1 MIKSE
6 HLHKDIETL
15 VNIEKNLQ
23 SPYEQAMLRASIL
36 NLKLLVNIRQNQ
48 VQIMN
53 AQGVPTLKAKSNVA
67 TSQ

>member
-6 HLHKDIETL
+6 HLHKDITDL
-15 VNIEKNLQ
+15 VAVENSDKLSLYEK
-23 SPYEQAMLRASIL
+23 AMLRASIL

-53 AQGVPTLKAKSNVA
+53 AQGVPTLKAKNNVA
-67 TSQ
+67 TS

>member
-6 HLHKDIETL
+6 HLNHDITDL
-15 VNIEKNLQ
+15 VKIENELQ
-23 SPYEQAMLRASIL
+23 VPYEKAMLRAAIL

-53 AQGVPTLKAKSNVA
+53 ASGVPTIKAKIANSA
-67 TSQ
+67 TN